1 MGTLAQMLV
10 KRSELIAKKM
20 LGTSEKGAEKLN
32 PGRRT
37 VFVRPKCQTPSP
49 WTWDRAEGAK
59 FPFVTS
65 ALSFVEISAYNSA
78 LLDPG
83 MGHECPYH
91 VIVYSMSIL
100 PLRTGN
106 RHQSRG
112 QGACMVG
119 NKAQQAVSPLVVLSV
134 GQWERPGYGV
144 GLT

>member
-1 MGTLAQMLV
+1 MCGPN
-10 KRSELIAKKM
+10 AKC
-20 LGTSEKGAEKLN
+20 LL
-32 PGRRT
+32 
-37 VFVRPKCQTPSP
+37 P

-59 FPFVTS
+59 LPFVTS
-65 ALSFVEISAYNSA
+65 ALSFVEISAYNS

-83 MGHECPYH
+83 TGHECPYL
-91 VIVYSMSIL
+91 VIFYRVRVL

-106 RHQSRG
+106 KHQSRG

-119 NKAQQAVSPLVVLSV
+119 NKAQQGVSLLVVLSV